1 MKILSCF
8 IETYG
13 KIEKTKFDF
22 SDGLTSIVGENGAGK
37 TTLASFLMAMFYGL
51 PPTKANSVAFN
62 DRERFYPFSG
72 GKFGGSLTYEVGGKT
87 YKIERFFDKKSVNK
101 DTVKLYENGEEIP
114 AEYSL
119 GLKLFGVDERAFT
132 RTVFCGNDF
141 VGDGEDA
148 AAKLSDFVEDGD
160 GVSYDDARGALE
172 SARKKYKAA
181 RGDQGII
188 KDLKAVKRNAEERI
202 ENYAKIERDLADKYD
217 EKAIAEKSAA
227 EIKARYAKAMSAK
240 EVKAK
245 RATYDGKKKELTA
258 AEDALNMYK
267 QEYPRGIPQKT
278 ETDEFAAAIADRAV
292 KAASLSASAFSPENA
307 YRLSTLERDFS
318 VNPLDDEKLL
328 RLGEKVESL
337 AAERAE
343 VLQLN
348 ESAKRA
354 GEEPLV
360 RKFDTL
366 SVDTD
371 EYDAIKAK
379 MNDFRDAEEK
389 RRLVNES
396 SAVAPPK
403 KRSMSRV
410 VVSIFGLVALAVGIG
425 LAFVNTYV
433 GVGIAVA
440 GLTIAVLPLIL
451 PKHGAQT
458 ADNTAIELAAECR
471 RLEDEIKSFTVR
483 YGYYSVDGVR
493 VDFSNFDNDYNRYLG
508 LKNAE
513 GEKIAAAKRAAKDF
527 EAKENAL
534 AAEFT
539 RYGAHDGDM
548 RARLKSL
555 ERKYDEYLSLTR
567 ERNACEKRVA
577 ALKKEISED
586 DKFIADFLSA
596 YKLVGDNSAVLER
609 LRVDR
614 IKSEE
619 LKARVSVLKGELAGM
634 GDFAAEEITEDS
646 IPAEE
651 LSRMVDDANAKIAKI
666 NADIAAYET
675 TLEDYPDAKSAAE
688 AAEEDIAAAI
698 DKYELLGEVVG
709 YLDKA
714 EKKLKDEYVAP
725 TLKSFE
731 TYVRAISAEF
741 GENAEMDKNFRVKF
755 ERGGELRDEKYF
767 SAGQRAVISLCLRL
781 ALIDRTFKG
790 EKPFV
795 VLDDPFTAVDGER
808 FGKVKE
814 TVKKLAQKI
823 QIIYFTCHDSRNI

>member
-22 SDGLTSIVGENGAGK
+22 SDGLTSIVRENGAGK
-37 TTLASFLMAMFYGL
+37 TTLASFLRAMFYGL

-87 YKIERFFDKKSVNK
+87 YKI
-101 DTVKLYENGEEIP
+101 EIP

-181 RGDQGII
+181 GGDQGII

-217 EKAIAEKSAA
+217 EKAVAEKSAA

-577 ALKKEISED
+577 ALKTINSLPT
-586 DKFIADFLSA
+586 FYRRINSSA
-596 YKLVGDNSAVLER
+596 IT
-609 LRVDR
+609 LRYW
-614 IKSEE
+614 KSC
-619 LKARVSVLKGELAGM
+619 AS
-634 GDFAAEEITEDS
+634 TE
-646 IPAEE
+646 
-651 LSRMVDDANAKIAKI
+651 
-666 NADIAAYET
+666 
-675 TLEDYPDAKSAAE
+675 
-688 AAEEDIAAAI
+688 
-698 DKYELLGEVVG
+698 
-709 YLDKA
+709 
-714 EKKLKDEYVAP
+714 
-725 TLKSFE
+725 
-731 TYVRAISAEF
+731 
-741 GENAEMDKNFRVKF
+741 
-755 ERGGELRDEKYF
+755 
-767 SAGQRAVISLCLRL
+767 
-781 ALIDRTFKG
+781 
-790 EKPFV
+790 
-795 VLDDPFTAVDGER
+795 
-808 FGKVKE
+808 
-814 TVKKLAQKI
+814 
-823 QIIYFTCHDSRNI
+823 